1 MKIEILRSVLAT
13 ALEFAATKDIRFY
26 LCAVHIRA
34 DGGRAWVEATNGHA
48 LAVLRLPDAD
58 AAGLPDGSYLIPRDA
73 IASIIKAI
81 KLPKIDPAIG
91 ITFTQ
96 DAATNG
102 EPGKRR
108 FTLSAFGQS
117 VSGDLVDGRF
127 PDVARITAPAF
138 DNARAMP
145 VLAQIQPAYAKAVM
159 LAYASTGGSTKVK
172 GMEYPMPQ
180 YPTAYQ
186 LIPLGMEV
194 IREGETL
201 QTANR
206 RLMDTMLSESVYAVV
221 GDWRITV
228 MPLRSVRG
236 IVLDT
241 YNSQG

>member
-1 MKIEILRSVLAT
+1 MKIEIYRSILAT
-13 ALEFAATKDIRFY
+13 ALEFAATKDVRYY
-26 LCAVHIRA
+26 LKAVHIRVS
-34 DGGRAWVEATNGHA
+34 GGIASIEATDGSA
-48 LAVLRLPDAD
+48 LAVMRLPSP
-58 AAGLPDGSYLIPRDA
+58 GTLPDGSYLIPRDA

-81 KLPKIDPAIG
+81 KLPKLDPTVE

-96 DAATNG
+96 DPPNDG

-117 VSGDLVDGRF
+117 IPGDLVDGVF
-127 PDVARITAPAF
+127 PDVARVTAPAF

-159 LAYASTGGSTKVK
+159 VAYASVGGSTKVK
-172 GMEYPMPQ
+172 SAECPMPQ

-186 LIPLGMEV
+186 LIPLGMET
-194 IREGETL
+194 IGEGETL

-206 RLMDTMLSESVYAVV
+206 RLMDTMLNESVYAVV
-221 GDWRITV
+221 GEWRITV

-241 YNSQG
+241 YQRG

>member
-1 MKIEILRSVLAT
+1 M
-13 ALEFAATKDIRFY
+13 
-26 LCAVHIRA
+26 
-34 DGGRAWVEATNGHA
+34 
-48 LAVLRLPDAD
+48 PDAD
-58 AAGLPDGSYLIPRDA
+58 AARLPDGSYLIPRDA
-73 IASIIKAI
+73 IASVIKAI
-81 KLPKIDPAIG
+81 KLPKLDPVIE

-96 DAATNG
+96 DPPNDG

-117 VSGDLVDGRF
+117 VSGDLVDGVF
-127 PDVARITAPAF
+127 PDVARVTAPAF

-145 VLAQIQPAYAKAVM
+145 VIAQIQPAYAKAVM
-159 LAYASTGGSTKVK
+159 LAYASVGGSTKVK
-172 GMEYPMPQ
+172 GAEYPMPQ

-206 RLMDTMLSESVYAVV
+206 RLMDTMLNESVYAVV